1 MISSVQELIERDEG
15 RKLWPYKDGYGKPT
29 WGVGHLLA
37 DPLTPDVIALLNQ
50 AIDLQFQHD
59 LGAATDGL
67 MAHLPWFASV
77 NPIRQ
82 AVLIDMA
89 FNLGVAGLMT
99 FTTFLSCMESGQW
112 AAAAADLRGT
122 LVYRQLPG
130 RYERLATMI
139 HTGQW
144 PS

>member
-1 MISSVQELIERDEG
+1 MISSVQELIEQDEG
-15 RKLWPYKDGYGKPT
+15 RKPWPYTDTSGHQT
-29 WGVGHLLA
+29 WGIGHLLA
-37 DPLTPDVIALLNQ
+37 DPLPPDVLALLNQ

-59 LGAATDGL
+59 LDAATDGL

-82 AVLIDMA
+82 AALIDMA

-122 LVYRQLPG
+122 LVYRQLPT